1 MTKQDIISLIMQDE
15 IDTAIKAIQI
25 ATNTGNDI
33 ILQSARWNSLKK
45 EMDNGTISDE
55 NAKLTKNRIV
65 NGLLSI
71 AQKLPDNVVVEG
83 VEMPVGGGGTGSQ
96 ANNKQPKV
104 FISYNHKDKLQA
116 DRIAAFF
123 KANNIP
129 VTIDSE
135 AMQAGENIQSFIN
148 KCIRETDI
156 TISLVSTNSLMSAWV
171 GMESINTLVG
181 EQIANKKFIPV
192 AIETSFFN
200 RSFVDDSLDKI
211 DESLNEINGLIQRR
225 MQKNRGIE
233 DLQDELSRYK
243 DLSSKLPAIVAN
255 LKGRLTID
263 ISGDNFDG
271 GMQRVLETITS

>member
-1 MTKQDIISLIMQDE
+1 
-15 IDTAIKAIQI
+15 
-25 ATNTGNDI
+25 
-33 ILQSARWNSLKK
+33 
-45 EMDNGTISDE
+45 
-55 NAKLTKNRIV
+55 
-65 NGLLSI
+65 
-71 AQKLPDNVVVEG
+71 
-83 VEMPVGGGGTGSQ
+83 
-96 ANNKQPKV
+96 
-104 FISYNHKDKLQA
+104 
-116 DRIAAFF
+116 
-123 KANNIP
+123 
-129 VTIDSE
+129 
-135 AMQAGENIQSFIN
+135 
-148 KCIRETDI
+148 
-156 TISLVSTNSLMSAWV
+156 
-171 GMESINTLVG
+171 
-181 EQIANKKFIPV
+181 V